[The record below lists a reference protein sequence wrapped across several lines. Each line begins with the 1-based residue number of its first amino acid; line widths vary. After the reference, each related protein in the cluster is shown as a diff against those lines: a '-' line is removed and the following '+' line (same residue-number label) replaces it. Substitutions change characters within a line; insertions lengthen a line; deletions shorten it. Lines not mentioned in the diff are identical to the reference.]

1 MKKRRDDWMSELL
14 FEQTTMKGISSPSE
28 EIRSSYSDPGFSQTE
43 LVSGF
48 TGMKIPKSVDEYKAL
63 LAKTF
68 DPKKRELAFVILEQ
82 PALRMALSMWD
93 ARHPQKNRNLA
104 AEIVR
109 FVSTLMGKVY
119 GFVPAGVIFKEL
131 PPGLRGQ
138 QDSYANRV
146 YLSPN
151 LLMLSSRDFLDT
163 VVHEQIHRLQ
173 AEMMG
178 RLVLSKG
185 GKPLTL
191 DERALAMYWKAEE
204 PKYRSVLSAGWD
216 MKGDTLKR
224 YRELGQEYHAYDS
237 GLFVSGQVCS
247 YDPPRE

>member
-14 FEQTTMKGISSPSE
+14 FEQTLSGSITPGE
-28 EIRSSYSDPGFSQTE
+28 EIQPSRTDPGFSQAE

-48 TGMKIPKSVDEYKAL
+48 TGLKIPTSFEEYKAL
-63 LAKTF
+63 LAKTY
-68 DPKKRELAFVILEQ
+68 DPKKRELAFIILEQ
-82 PALRMALSMWD
+82 PALRMALSLWD

-104 AEIVR
+104 AELVR

-119 GFVPAGVIFKEL
+119 GFVPAAALFKDL

-138 QDSYANRV
+138 QDSYANRI

-151 LLMLSSRDFLDT
+151 LLRLSARDFLDT
-163 VVHEQIHRLQ
+163 VIHEQIHRLQ
-173 AEMMG
+173 AELIG

-204 PKYRSVLSAGWD
+204 PKYRSILSAGWEL
-216 MKGDTLKR
+216 KGDTMKR
-224 YRELGQEYHAYDS
+224 YQELGQEYHSFDT
-237 GLFVSGQVCS
+237 GTFVSGQVCS
-247 YDPPRE
+247 FDPPRE